1 MKKIELTRGLWALVD
16 DEDYDDLNQYYWY
29 ADKKGFAVRNVPE
42 ADTKSGYTTEAMHR
56 YIMKAQ
62 PWESIIQKD
71 GDRLNNQKYNLVR
84 GPKAGH
90 RHRFLP
96 GAIPTRYRG
105 VSRQQSYDKYRAT
118 ICLEGKMYHLGWY
131 DTMEE
136 AALAYNEE
144 AQRVWGSRA
153 YLNEVVGKAA

>member
-16 DEDYDDLNQYYWY
+16 DEDYADLDQYYWY
-29 ADKKGFAVRNVPE
+29 ADKKGFAIRNILSDE
-42 ADTKSGYTTEAMHR
+42 TRSGYTTEAMHR
-56 YIMKAQ
+56 YIMDAQ

-71 GDRLNNQKYNLVR
+71 GDRLNNQKYNLR
-84 GPKAGH
+84 RAPRAGH
-90 RHRFLP
+90 RHWFLP

-105 VSRQQSYDKYRAT
+105 VSQQKDYGKYRAT
-118 ICLEGKMYHLGWY
+118 ICVENQMYHLGWY

-144 AQRVWGSRA
+144 ALRVWGQAA
-153 YLNEVVGKAA
+153 YLNEIVQKAA